1 MIRLTNTLTEKKE
14 EFKPLEE
21 GVVRLYVCGPTVYD
35 HAHVG
40 HARSA
45 VVFDVIRRWFE
56 YRGYKVIFVRNYTD
70 IDDKIIKRSKEE
82 GIPWQEVARK
92 YIESY
97 EEDMRAL
104 NVKEPTYK
112 PKVTEHIREIVEM
125 IDGLIEKGYAYE
137 ADGDVYF
144 SVEKFPEYGKLPK
157 RKTEELL
164 AGARVEPGENKR
176 NPLDFALWKKSKE
189 GEPGWKSPW
198 GVGRPGWHIE
208 CSAMS
213 MKYLGETMDI
223 HGGGLDLVFPH
234 HENEIAQSES
244 YTGKTFARYWV
255 HNGFVM
261 INHEKMSKSLGNFF
275 TVKEVLK
282 RFSPDVVRLFLLST
296 HYRSPID
303 FSFERLEETKR
314 ALNRIMNFLNSV
326 EIVRELPLD
335 EEGEPADLNPAQTKR
350 EFEEAMD
357 DDFNTAKALGAVY
370 DLVKRAN
377 LIKDRAIK
385 RQKISKEERGQL
397 LEAAQTVRELLKTLG
412 LRLEEEKK
420 SGEVEEELIK
430 LLIEVR
436 GELRKKKEFELA
448 DKIRDRLKELGIVL
462 EDLPTGTVYKRS

>member
-144 SVEKFPEYGKLPK
+144 SVEKFPEYGKLSK

-326 EIVRELPLD
+326 EVVKELPLD

-385 RQKISKEERGQL
+385 RQRISKEERGQL